1 MSAAPAA
8 PMSPGYGYPQPDP
21 SMQSPQYY
29 QPQQQVVMDPAYQQQ
44 VVIDPAYQQQLAAQQ
59 AAQQQ
64 VVIDPAYQ
72 QQLAA
77 QQAAQQLAAQQQA
90 AYQQQ
95 LAAQQ
100 AAQQQAAYQQQ
111 LAAQQAAAQT
121 AVTVKVNTT
130 GKKHS
135 SHSKESK
142 KKDGWRYDFIM
153 NIFIFIVGLVV
164 LM

>member
-29 QPQQQVVMDPAYQQQ
+29 QPQQQVVMDPAYQ
-44 VVIDPAYQQQLAAQQ
+44 P
-59 AAQQQ
+59 QQQ
-64 VVIDPAYQ
+64 VVIDP
-72 QQLAA
+72 
-77 QQAAQQLAAQQQA
+77 

-142 KKDGWRYDFIM
+142 KKDDWRYDFIM

>member
-59 AAQQQ
+59 AA
-64 VVIDPAYQ
+64 
-72 QQLAA
+72 
-77 QQAAQQLAAQQQA
+77 QLAAQQQA

-142 KKDGWRYDFIM
+142 KKDDWRYDFIM